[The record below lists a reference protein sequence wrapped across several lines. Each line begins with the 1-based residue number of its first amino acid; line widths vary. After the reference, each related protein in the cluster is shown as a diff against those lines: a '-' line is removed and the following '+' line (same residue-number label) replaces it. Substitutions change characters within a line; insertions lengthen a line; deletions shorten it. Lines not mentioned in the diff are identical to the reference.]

1 MTDLRVIVCQGP
13 TCAQRG
19 ASEVVSGIR
28 REILKRGLADHISV
42 STSGCRARC
51 EQAVVAALFPGG
63 QPFLRLDRTGLGPLM
78 AACERRGQPTM
89 TAPLARF
96 GESGPARL
104 AHRAS
109 RVLWRRW
116 R

>member
-19 ASEVVSGIR
+19 AAEVVTGIR
-28 REILKRGLADHISV
+28 REILKRGLADHVSV

-63 QPFLRLDRTGLGPLM
+63 QPFVRLDPSKLGPLM
-78 AACERRGQPTM
+78 AACEHRGLASVTP
-89 TAPLARF
+89 PLARF
-96 GESGPARL
+96 TPAGPTPPPR
-104 AHRAS
+104 RTP